1 MQTFADQRVAIG
13 TRLWICSYR
22 ARRLLSSNVI
32 VKCDFFFY
40 VESNSDFDFQQF
52 AHWVQLSSFLVLGSL
67 FHLFQVVLCC
77 IGISHSFPALT
88 NVLFPLIFFFC
99 YAGFKSF
106 DWWPIDWANL
116 SYSLQCAFP
125 PHSAY
130 RMSVRVFA
138 GCWYV
143 IQCWHRLPWERRR
156 EETKGDL
163 TSCWTDEQNSC
174 RLLSRGRLPLR
185 KAKTF

>member
-130 RMSVRVFA
+130 RMSVRV
-138 GCWYV
+138 
-143 IQCWHRLPWERRR
+143 
-156 EETKGDL
+156 
-163 TSCWTDEQNSC
+163 C
-174 RLLSRGRLPLR
+174 RLLICDPMLAPVAVREKKRGNERRLDILLDR
-185 KAKTF
+185 RTEQL

>member
-1 MQTFADQRVAIG
+1 MQTFADQHVAIG

-32 VKCDFFFY
+32 VKCVFFFFY
-40 VESNSDFDFQQF
+40 VDSNSDFDFQQF
-52 AHWVQLSSFLVLGSL
+52 AHLVQLSSVLVLGGTLLHRHFS
-67 FHLFQVVLCC
+67 FISCPHKCPFSAHLFF
-77 IGISHSFPALT
+77 S
-88 NVLFPLIFFFC
+88 C

-143 IQCWHRLPWERRR
+143 IQCWRRLPWERRR
-156 EETKGDL
+156 EETRGDL